1 MITEKEAMAAME
13 QLSGGLDT
21 EQLVLLDTFISFAIS
36 KCTSEVMKQM
46 NENLAKAAAKH
57 AADSL

>member
-13 QLSGGLDT
+13 QLQSGLDT
-21 EQLVLLDTFISFAIS
+21 EQLVSLDTFISFAIS

-46 NENLAKAAAKH
+46 NENLSKAAAKH
-57 AADSL
+57 TADSL